1 MTISIW
7 RYSHLLLAIVASLF
21 LIVASLTGVILAIE
35 PISNQAKGHDV
46 VQLDEVS
53 LATTVTALTNNF
65 DEVFSLEVTPANFV
79 KASVLTKDFETKDL
93 YINASTGETLAEVA
107 ERPSIYSFATNLHRS
122 LFLKSIGRFF
132 VGLVSLL
139 LVLITCS
146 GIVLLV
152 KRQGGIKRF
161 FSKVQKDYFEMRF
174 HVVLSRWL
182 FIPIIIVAA
191 TGVFLSAEK
200 FNLLPDTAL
209 QFEEQ
214 PKNSAAIAYA
224 THTEIPL
231 FQKTKLSEVR
241 SVTFP
246 FSKEPE
252 EYFQIALKDKEIKVH
267 QHTGAIISS
276 ASYPFVVLTS
286 RLSFALHTGEGSI
299 LWSIILCIASASI
312 LFFMYSGFVMTL
324 KRIRKTKPST
334 TMTDKDACEY
344 IILVG
349 SETGTTYG
357 FAQQFCDALTL
368 AGKSVFI
375 TELNSYTVFK
385 NATHIFVFTAT
396 YGEGEATTNARK
408 FESIFPT
415 IQQPNPIKYTVV
427 GFGSLEYP
435 DYCQF
440 AIKVDGLLQ
449 GQEGFSPLLPLYKIN
464 NASEVA
470 FRDWVKNWSI
480 ATTTPVQLKVSESKK
495 KRLSFKDF
503 EVIER
508 TSTNLDETFLLKLK
522 PLKRTTFSS
531 GDLLAILPENSEAAR
546 QYSIAKVDKAVLLSI
561 KKHEKGQV
569 SPYLYSLEKGELL
582 RAAITVNRR
591 FHLRKKTPAI
601 LIGNGTGIAPF
612 LGMIQENRTSE
623 INLFWGGRTM
633 ASSNI
638 YSSIISK
645 ELSANKNLKVHACY
659 SREGK
664 KQYVQDLIAVN
675 KELLLATIEKQGVLM
690 ICGSLAMQNDVL
702 NTLDVLLKSSKYS
715 LDELQHREQLF
726 MDCY

>member
-35 PISNQAKGHDV
+35 PISNQAKGHDA

-152 KRQGGIKRF
+152 KRQGGIRRF

-214 PKNSAAIAYA
+214 PKSSAAIAYA
-224 THTEIPL
+224 THSEIPL

-246 FSKEPE
+246 FSEEPE

-276 ASYPFVVLTS
+276 ASYPVVVLTS

-357 FAQQFCDALTL
+357 FAQQFCDALTQ

-415 IQQPNPIKYTVV
+415 IRQPNPIKYTVV

-470 FRDWVKNWSI
+470 FRDWVKNWSV

-582 RAAITVNRR
+582 RAAVTVNRR

-623 INLFWGGRTM
+623 INLFWGGRTV

-675 KELLLATIEKQGVLM
+675 KELLLATLEKQGVLM

-702 NTLDVLLKSSKYS
+702 NTLEVLLKSSKYS